1 MPRAIRTKLMT
12 VVPVPTSLRTSSSN
26 GRQGATRLS
35 VACQAAEVLQG
46 PAFGNCITA
55 ATPRQAGLYH
65 VLLPGKPGEAKA
77 STCGREPLWHCN
89 QASSFADVH
98 SYPKRDECCW
108 YACHFLTVFTPSLL
122 INDS

>member
-77 STCGREPLWHCN
+77 S
-89 QASSFADVH
+89 SFADVH